1 MARNADLIVKTHTA
15 PGGDVRYFRA
25 AAAPGRREA
34 LFIHGLGVDK
44 SWFAVH
50 HARRR
55 TDFAGWVVPDLPGHG
70 ESDRP
75 ADPNGLTMAGMAA
88 ALAGLLAQE
97 GIREAVLVGHSMGGA
112 VALAL
117 ARQLRETGAVRVA
130 GLVLAEGN
138 LDAGDAFLS
147 ARVAAQSRED
157 FLAHGWD
164 ALLTELA
171 AQRGMAGYL
180 RTLRR
185 AGAETLH
192 AYSVS
197 LVAMSRAEVTV
208 PLVEAVDA
216 PRLFVF
222 GERNRGRFTS
232 EALARR
238 LGPVAFVPR
247 AGHAMYADNPAVFWS
262 MIREFLAGL

>member
-1 MARNADLIVKTHTA
+1 MAHDADLITKTFVA
-15 PGGDVRYFRA
+15 PGGTVRYFRA
-25 AAAPGRREA
+25 VAPGRREA

-50 HARRR
+50 HARYRLN
-55 TDFAGWVVPDLPGHG
+55 FAGWVVPDLPGHG
-70 ESDRP
+70 ESDHP
-75 ADPNGLTMAGMAA
+75 ADPAAFDMEAMAA
-88 ALAGLLAQE
+88 ALAELLDAE
-97 GIREAVLVGHSMGGA
+97 GIREIVLVGHSMGGA

-117 ARQLRETGAVRVA
+117 AQQLRNSGAARVA

-138 LDAGDAFLS
+138 LDANDAFLS

-157 FLAHGWD
+157 FSVCGWD
-164 ALLTELA
+164 ALLAELA

-185 AGAETLH
+185 AGPDTLH
-192 AYSVS
+192 GCSVS

-208 PLVEAVDA
+208 PLVEAVDT

-222 GERNRGRFTS
+222 GARNRGRFTS

-247 AGHAMYADNPAVFWS
+247 AGHAMYVDNPAGFWS
-262 MIREFLAGL
+262 VIRAFLAGL

>member
-1 MARNADLIVKTHTA
+1 
-15 PGGDVRYFRA
+15 
-25 AAAPGRREA
+25 
-34 LFIHGLGVDK
+34 
-44 SWFAVH
+44 
-50 HARRR
+50 
-55 TDFAGWVVPDLPGHG
+55 
-70 ESDRP
+70 
-75 ADPNGLTMAGMAA
+75 MAGMAA

>member
-1 MARNADLIVKTHTA
+1 MARNADLITKTHAA
-15 PGGDVRYFRA
+15 PSGAVRYFRA
-25 AAAPGRREA
+25 VAPGRRET

-75 ADPNGLTMAGMAA
+75 ADMAGLSMTGLAT
-88 ALAGLLAQE
+88 ALAAVLDAE
-97 GIREAVLVGHSMGGA
+97 RIREIVLVGHSMGGA

-117 ARQLRETGAVRVA
+117 ARQLRDSGAARVG

-138 LDAGDAFLS
+138 LDANDAFLS
-147 ARVAAQSRED
+147 ARVAAQPRAE
-157 FLAHGWD
+157 FIARGWD
-164 ALLTELA
+164 ALLAELSA
-171 AQRGMAGYL
+171 LRRMAGYL

-185 AGAETLH
+185 AGPDTLY
-192 AYSVS
+192 ACSVS

-208 PLVEAVDA
+208 PPVEAIDA
-216 PRLFVF
+216 PKLFVF
-222 GERNRGRFTS
+222 GERNRGRFSS
-232 EALARR
+232 EVLAAT
-238 LGPVAFVPR
+238 LGPVAFIPR
-247 AGHAMYADNPAVFWS
+247 AGHAMYADNPTAFWS
-262 MIREFLAGL
+262 VVREFLAGL

>member
-1 MARNADLIVKTHTA
+1 MARNADLIKKTHAA
-15 PGGDVRYFRA
+15 PGGAVRYFRA
-25 AAAPGRREA
+25 AAPGRREV

-55 TDFAGWVVPDLPGHG
+55 TDFAGWIVPDLPSHG

-75 ADPNGLTMAGMAA
+75 ADMAGLSMTGLATALA
-88 ALAGLLAQE
+88 ALLNAE
-97 GIREAVLVGHSMGGA
+97 GIREVVLVGHSMGGA

-117 ARQLRETGAVRVA
+117 ARGLRETAAARVA

-147 ARVAAQSRED
+147 ARVAAQPREE
-157 FLAHGWD
+157 FLTRGWD
-164 ALLTELA
+164 TLLAELA

-180 RTLRR
+180 RTLQR
-185 AGAETLH
+185 AGPDTLH
-192 AYSVS
+192 ACSVS

-238 LGPVAFVPR
+238 LGPVAFIPR
-247 AGHAMYADNPAVFWS
+247 AGHAMYADNPAGFWS
-262 MIREFLAGL
+262 VIREFLAGL